1 MSTTLQ
7 SPPAPKVSALRRW
20 FPLFA
25 LALGVLTL
33 AVVWRLPEGTLERLI
48 RSMVNFAVV
57 SATLLA
63 VFVWLLF
70 FAPFR
75 RGRRLRAAAALV
87 LLLGAFVGSVQLRFL
102 AVDFDGDL
110 IPTSF
115 RLRHVLPL
123 LALGVGALAVA
134 VILLLPEGQVTG
146 SQRLLAFAVAA
157 GLTGLAVVG
166 WQFFLA
172 PVGGP
177 LTEGGNLAVGSF
189 LSGNGP
195 NDWPEYRGRK
205 RDGVV
210 TGPALATD
218 WSALKP
224 LWRRPVGEGH
234 SSFAVAGDLEVP
246 VPVTGAGTV
255 GLLGSPLGLGP
266 LHAASA
272 LIPGGAVAVTL
283 EQRGDREAVVCY
295 LLASGEQA
303 WAYSYPA
310 RFSESMGGTGP
321 RSTPTIRDH
330 EVYALGATGKLVCLE
345 ARTGKEKWTADI
357 LENNANLKWGMSGS
371 PLVFDDVVVVN
382 PGAQTPQAA
391 GTLAA
396 YDRKTGKRRW
406 SSGRASAG
414 YSSPMLAT
422 LAGKRQILLLDGEGL
437 SGYDPADQGK
447 ELWRHP
453 WPVQENIN
461 VSQPVL
467 LGEDRVLIS
476 SGYFVG
482 SAALQIKH
490 EGGKWTVAEVWR
502 NKRSMRC
509 KFSSPVLY
517 QGHLYGLDE
526 GYLVCLDAKSGERK
540 WRGGQRYGHGQLLLT
555 NGQLLITSEDD
566 GALALVP
573 ATPEGYRELTR
584 VQALSRRTWNLPALA
599 GGLALVRNHLE
610 MACYDLKAR

>member
-7 SPPAPKVSALRRW
+7 SPPAPKASALRRW

-25 LALGVLTL
+25 LALCVLTL
-33 AVVWRLPEGTLERLI
+33 AIVWRLPEGTLERLI

-75 RGRRLRAAAALV
+75 RGGRLRAVAAFV
-87 LLLGAFVGSVQLRFL
+87 LLLGAFVGSVQAGLL

-110 IPTSF
+110 VPTF
-115 RLRHVLPL
+115 RLRHWFPL
-123 LALGVGALAVA
+123 LALGLGALAVA
-134 VILLLPEGQVTG
+134 VIWLLPESNAERSHRMIAT
-146 SQRLLAFAVAA
+146 FVAI

-166 WQFFLA
+166 WQVFFA
-172 PVGGP
+172 PVRGP
-177 LTEGGNLAVGSF
+177 LTEGGSNLAVASD

-195 NDWPEYRGRK
+195 TDWPEYRGRK

-210 TGPALATD
+210 TGPVLATD
-218 WSALKP
+218 WSAVKP
-224 LWRRPVGEGH
+224 LWRHKVGAGH
-234 SSFAVAGDLEVP
+234 SSFAIAGNLDVP
-246 VPVTGAGTV
+246 LPIIGASTV
-255 GLLGSPLGLGP
+255 GLLGSPMGLRP
-266 LHAASA
+266 LLAASA
-272 LIPGGAVAVTL
+272 LIPGRAIAVTL
-283 EQRGDREAVVCY
+283 EQRDDREAVVCY
-295 LLASGEQA
+295 HVPTGQQV

-310 RFSESMGGTGP
+310 RFSELMGGPGP
-321 RSTPTIRDH
+321 RSTPTIQGG
-330 EVYALGATGKLVCLE
+330 EIYALGATGKLVCLE

-371 PLVFDDVVVVN
+371 PLVFDGMVVVN
-382 PGAQTPQAA
+382 PGAQTAQAA

-396 YDRKTGKRRW
+396 YDRKTGKRLW

-422 LAGKRQILLLDGEGL
+422 LAGKRQVLLLDGEGF
-437 SGYDPADQGK
+437 SGYDPDDKGK

-467 LGEDRVLIS
+467 LGDDRVLIS
-476 SGYFVG
+476 SGYGIG
-482 SAALQIKH
+482 SAALQVKH
-490 EGGKWTVAEVWR
+490 EGGKWTVEPVWQSR
-502 NKRSMRC
+502 KMRC
-509 KFSSPVLY
+509 KFSSPVLHEGY
-517 QGHLYGLDE
+517 LYGLDE
-526 GYLVCLDAKSGERK
+526 GVLVCLDTKTGERK
-540 WRGGQRYGHGQLLLT
+540 WRGERYGHGQLLLT
-555 NGQLLITSEDD
+555 NGQLLITSEQ
-566 GALALVP
+566 GELALVK
-573 ATPEGYRELTR
+573 ATPDGYQELTR
-584 VQALSRRTWNLPALA
+584 LQAISGRTWNLPALA
-599 GGLALVRNHLE
+599 NGLALVRNHLE